1 MKARCAQCHEVFTV
15 SEGGQQTC
23 PNCGAVLELN
33 TPDSAQ
39 FSSSAGN
46 GWPKNDSHQD
56 EETVETPWE
65 KRGEIGV
72 FKGFFDTV
80 VKSITE
86 PTPFFAKMP
95 RDNADGALSYYVL
108 MTLITG
114 ILSYIFVFP
123 LKKIMPQNQN
133 TAQALEHLNSL
144 RETVGS
150 NGQFVIDMLQSM
162 ISGESLIGGAVCTV
176 VCVLLFT
183 PISLFAA
190 AGVTHLSFML
200 FGSKQGFSSTL
211 RAIGYSCAPNI
222 LTVVPVI
229 GNFLGPLGVLIYGII
244 ACAAVHRFSGV
255 RAVAAYLAPMLT
267 LVCLA
272 CGGAILMFTTI
283 AQGLP

>member
-39 FSSSAGN
+39 FSSSFGN
-46 GWPKNDSHQD
+46 GWPKDDSHQN
-56 EETVETPWE
+56 EESVETPWE
-65 KRGEIGV
+65 KRGEIGF

-80 VKSITE
+80 IKSITE

-95 RDNADGALSYYVL
+95 RDNANGALSYYVL
-108 MTLITG
+108 VTLITG
-114 ILSYIFVFP
+114 ILSYVFVFP
-123 LKKIMPQNQN
+123 LNKIMPQSQN
-133 TAQALEHLNSL
+133 TAQALEHLSSL
-144 RETVGS
+144 RETAGP
-150 NGQFVIDMLQSM
+150 NGQFVIDMLQS
-162 ISGESLIGGAVCTV
+162 ILSGESLIGGAVCTV

-200 FGSKQGFSSTL
+200 FGSKQGYSSTL

-229 GNFLGPLGVLIYGII
+229 GNFLGPLGVLIYGIL
-244 ACAAVHRFSGV
+244 ACAAVHRFSGG
-255 RAVAAYLAPMLT
+255 RAAAAYLAPTLT
-267 LVCLA
+267 LVCLT
-272 CGGAILMFTTI
+272 CGCGIFMLTRAM
-283 AQGLP
+283 QGIH